1 MGGPGSGRTE
11 IPVDVETLMDLGEMG
26 MTQKDTAKELGIS
39 VPTLTKKIADI
50 QVKQGILIQYRAL
63 QSLQLTELQARVLE
77 AITPE
82 KIADAPLRDLVVC
95 FKILKDKELVLE
107 GKPTDIKGLVAY
119 LIELE
124 KEEAALVK
132 PVDAI
137 DGEFEEIGKMVKD
150 ITDPEYVPKLGGQ
163 NAR

>member
-95 FKILKDKELVLE
+95 FKILKDKELVLD
-107 GKPTDIKGLVAY
+107 GKPSDIKGLVAY

-124 KEEAALVK
+124 KQDAALAK
-132 PVDAI
+132 PVNAI
-137 DGEFEEIGKMVKD
+137 DADFTEVGELAKE
-150 ITDPEYVPKLGGQ
+150 ITDPDYVPDLGGQ

>member
-11 IPVDVETLMDLGEMG
+11 IPVDMETLMDLQELGL
-26 MTQKDTAKELGIS
+26 TQKDTAVEMGIS
-39 VPTLTKKIADI
+39 VPTLTKRIANI

-82 KIADAPLRDLVVC
+82 KINDAPLRDLVVC
-95 FKILKDKELVLE
+95 FKILKDKELVLD
-107 GKPTDIKGLVAY
+107 GKPSDIKGLVAY

-124 KEEAALVK
+124 KQDAALAK
-132 PVDAI
+132 PVDAV
-137 DGEFEEIGKMVKD
+137 DADFTEVGELAKE
-150 ITDPEYVPKLGGQ
+150 ITDPDYVPDLGDSK
-163 NAR
+163 